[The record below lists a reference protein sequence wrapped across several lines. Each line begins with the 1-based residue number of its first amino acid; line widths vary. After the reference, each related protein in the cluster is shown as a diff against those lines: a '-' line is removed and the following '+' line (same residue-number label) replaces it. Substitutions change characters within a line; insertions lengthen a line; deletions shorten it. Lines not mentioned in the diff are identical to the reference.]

1 MWYIPI
7 STAIGILIA
16 VAAVFILLGCGIG
29 YYACAVDE
37 EHKQQKVLDK
47 VAVTSISGTHDHHTK
62 EQAFAIGMMYNPPGH

>member
-16 VAAVFILLGCGIG
+16 VAAVFILLGGGIG

-37 EHKQQKVLDK
+37 EHKQQKVLDR
-47 VAVTSISGTHDHHTK
+47 VAVTAVSKTHDK
-62 EQAFAIGMMYNPPGH
+62 REEAFAIGMMYNHPRNQ